1 MAREHAQAIMAA
13 SPVNYVKSAKPKGS
27 LFEKGREDG
36 VVCCAD
42 TAFWVD
48 HAEPLAALA
57 AIKERDVQWPFGEL
71 PEGCEYL
78 VLVKAAGFDAEGK
91 RVHREQNSS
100 GF

>member
-57 AIKERDVQWPFGEL
+57 AVKERDVQWPFGEL

-78 VLVKAAGFDAEGK
+78 VLVKAADVDAEGK
-91 RVHREQNSS
+91 RVRRRQNSS
-100 GF
+100 DF